1 MDAYYNV
8 FGEIVYRKS
17 KHEKFVDAIR
27 YESDPYPFTN
37 HVTVNSVRVKQPQ
50 QLIQPL
56 MLSEQLPATA
66 QSSES
71 QQTNVFTPITAY
83 AVGSDQ
89 YSSADPN
96 INNGSSLNQPGF
108 NVSGNSVVTGQNMLL
123 LPSDNSVAV
132 TRPFNSQP
140 SQQPSLPL
148 PPSRPQ
154 APPQQQPLP
163 PSIAQLPPQ
172 QQPLPPSMA
181 QLEQTQDVRWLS
193 PGQSPPPLYQS
204 MYCNT
209 DESCRIGCESDAYE
223 FRTLYGKTSCTLNGK
238 TCPKCIYDDSA
249 YKFTDSKWVA
259 PLIQTTDFQQLDNNV
274 KHSFNSASSDKQK
287 IIQDLWNKRTASDID
302 KINQNIR
309 SKSSLVLS
317 KLDELKN
324 ITNIYTP
331 LFQNLPQNIQ
341 NGWSELPNKVKESV
355 DKNDQG
361 ILRRYMTQTQQSVG
375 GDSSVLRQY
384 ASEAKSSYSEVNN
397 LNKDLELLKHDY
409 IVLTM
414 PLDQLINKVLTLTT
428 TDYELNTEF

>member
-27 YESDPYPFTN
+27 YESDPYPFTH
-37 HVTVNSVRVKQPQ
+37 HVTVNSVRVQQPQ

-56 MLSEQLPATA
+56 MLSEQLPATP

-89 YSSADPN
+89 YSSATPN
-96 INNGSSLNQPGF
+96 VNNGSSLNQPGF
-108 NVSGNSVVTGQNMLL
+108 NVSGNSVVTAQNMTL
-123 LPSDNSVAV
+123 LPSDNSIAV
-132 TRPFNSQP
+132 TRPFNYQPPPSPSP
-140 SQQPSLPL
+140 SQSPPPYQPPPQSYQP
-148 PPSRPQ
+148 PPSQ
-154 APPQQQPLP
+154 SPPQQ
-163 PSIAQLPPQ
+163 A
-172 QQPLPPSMA
+172 LPPSMA

-209 DESCRIGCESDAYE
+209 DESCHIGCESDAYE

-238 TCPKCIYDDSA
+238 TCPKCVYDDSA

-259 PLIQTTDFQQLDNNV
+259 PLIQTTEFQQLDNNV
-274 KHSFNSASSDKQK
+274 KQSFNSASSDKQK

-355 DKNDQG
+355 DKNDQN
-361 ILRRYMTQTQQSVG
+361 ILRNYMTQTQQSVG
-375 GDSSVLRQY
+375 GDSSILRRY